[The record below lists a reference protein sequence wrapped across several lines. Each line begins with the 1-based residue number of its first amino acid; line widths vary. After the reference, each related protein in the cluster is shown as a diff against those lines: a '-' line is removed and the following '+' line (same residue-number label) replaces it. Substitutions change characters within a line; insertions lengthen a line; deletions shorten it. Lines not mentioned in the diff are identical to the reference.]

1 MILSLA
7 REIGIAGL
15 FAVALAVTLS
25 AQLPM
30 KRYLNLEIAK
40 KIAAAAEAEAMK
52 NKWNVVIS
60 IVDDGGNLIYLEKM
74 DGTQIGSI
82 EVSQFKARGAILY
95 KRPTKAMEER
105 LTGGGTNVLSLPGAA
120 PVEGGIPLMVGD
132 EFVGAIGV
140 SGVTSQQDAQI
151 AAAGAAVLGGLK

>member
-74 DGTQIGSI
+74 DGAQIGSI

-151 AAAGAAVLGGLK
+151 AAAGAAVLTVMK

>member
-1 MILSLA
+1 MLLSLV
-7 REIGIAGL
+7 REIGVAGL
-15 FAVALAVTLS
+15 LAVSLAVTLS
-25 AQLPM
+25 AQLPT
-30 KRYLNLEIAK
+30 KRYLNLDAAK
-40 KIAAAAEAEAMK
+40 KIAAAAEAEALR

-60 IVDDGGNLIYLEKM
+60 IVDDGGHLIYLEKM

-82 EVSQFKARGAILY
+82 EVSQFKARGAIFY

-105 LTGGGTNVLSLPGAA
+105 LTSGGTNVLSLPGAA
-120 PVEGGIPLMVGD
+120 PVEGGLPLMVGD

-151 AAAGAAVLGGLK
+151 AAAGTAVLAGMK